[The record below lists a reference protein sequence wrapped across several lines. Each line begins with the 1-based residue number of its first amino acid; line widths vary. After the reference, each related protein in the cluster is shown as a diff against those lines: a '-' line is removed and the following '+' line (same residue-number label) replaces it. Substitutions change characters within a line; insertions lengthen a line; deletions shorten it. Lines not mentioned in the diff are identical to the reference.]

1 MSSRTTQRVVVL
13 MGGISLEREVSLSSG
28 RCCASALREIDKFEV
43 LELVADNAV
52 AKELDEISPD
62 VVFNALHGRWGED
75 GAVQGILE
83 WLKIPYTHSGIFTSA
98 MCMDKLK
105 TKSAYEI
112 AGLPVTKSVLAL
124 REKVSEKHIMDPPY
138 VIKPINEGSSVG
150 VHIIP
155 LGSNVPPSLDRA
167 MPEYVMVEE
176 FVDGRDLTVTVMG
189 SRENP
194 RALAVTEVVTD
205 GWYDYHAKY
214 SIGGSTHVLP
224 ADIPNE
230 IKTVCLNHAKK
241 AHNFLGCRGISR
253 TDFRWD
259 DSKGKSGL
267 FLLETNTQPGMTPTS
282 LAPEQALFCGITL
295 SELCSSLIEDA
306 SCNR

>member
-43 LELVADNAV
+43 FELVADNAV

-83 WLKIPYTHSGIFTSA
+83 WLKLPYTHSGIFTSA

-138 VIKPINEGSSVG
+138 VVKPINEGSSVG

-176 FVDGRDLTVTVMG
+176 FVDGRDLTVTVIG

>member
-1 MSSRTTQRVVVL
+1 MSSRATQRVVVL

-43 LELVADNAV
+43 FELVADSAV

-98 MCMDKLK
+98 TCMDKLK

-124 REKVSEKHIMDPPY
+124 REKASEKHIMDPPY

-155 LGSNVPPSLDRA
+155 LGSNVPPSLDKA
-167 MPEYVMVEE
+167 MPEYVMVEQ
-176 FVDGRDLTVTVMG
+176 FVDGRDLTVTVIG
-189 SRENP
+189 SRENS

-230 IKTVCLNHAKK
+230 IKTACLDHAKK

-259 DSKGKSGL
+259 DSKGKNGL

-282 LAPEQALFCGITL
+282 LAPEQASFCGITL

>member
-1 MSSRTTQRVVVL
+1 MSSRATQRVVVL

-43 LELVADNAV
+43 FELVADNAV
-52 AKELDEISPD
+52 AKELEEISPD

-98 MCMDKLK
+98 TCMDKLK

-112 AGLPVTKSVLAL
+112 AGLPVIKSVLAL
-124 REKVSEKHIMDPPY
+124 REKASEKHIMDPPY

-155 LGSNVPPSLDRA
+155 LGSNVPPSLDKA
-167 MPEYVMVEE
+167 MPEYVMVEQ
-176 FVDGRDLTVTVMG
+176 FVDGRDLTVTVIG
-189 SRENP
+189 SRENS

-230 IKTVCLNHAKK
+230 IKTACLDHAKK

-259 DSKGKSGL
+259 DSKGKNGL

-282 LAPEQALFCGITL
+282 LAPEQASFCGITL

>member
-43 LELVADNAV
+43 FELVADTAV
-52 AKELDEISPD
+52 AKELEEISPD

-75 GAVQGILE
+75 GAAQGILE

-155 LGSNVPPSLDRA
+155 LGSNVPPSLDNA

-176 FVDGRDLTVTVMG
+176 FVDGRDLTVTVIG
-189 SRENP
+189 SRENL

-230 IKTVCLNHAKK
+230 VKTVCLDHAKK

>member
-1 MSSRTTQRVVVL
+1 MSSRATQRVVVL

-43 LELVADNAV
+43 FELVADNAV
-52 AKELDEISPD
+52 VKELDEISPD

-112 AGLPVTKSVLAL
+112 AGLPVKKSVLAS

-189 SRENP
+189 SGENP

>member
-1 MSSRTTQRVVVL
+1 MLSRTTQRVVVL

-176 FVDGRDLTVTVMG
+176 FVDGRDLTVTVIG

>member
-1 MSSRTTQRVVVL
+1 MSSRATQRVVVL

-43 LELVADNAV
+43 FELVADNAV
-52 AKELDEISPD
+52 VKELDEISPD

-112 AGLPVTKSVLAL
+112 AGLPVKKSVLAS

-138 VIKPINEGSSVG
+138 VIKPINEGSSLG

-189 SRENP
+189 SGENP

>member
-1 MSSRTTQRVVVL
+1 MSSRATQRVVVL

-43 LELVADNAV
+43 FELVADNAV
-52 AKELDEISPD
+52 VKELDEISPD

-112 AGLPVTKSVLAL
+112 AGLPVKKSVLAL

-189 SRENP
+189 SGENP

-224 ADIPNE
+224 ADIPYE

>member
-1 MSSRTTQRVVVL
+1 MSSRATQRVVVL

-43 LELVADNAV
+43 FELVADNAV
-52 AKELDEISPD
+52 AKELEEISPD

-98 MCMDKLK
+98 TCMDKLK

-124 REKVSEKHIMDPPY
+124 REKASEKHIMDPPY

-155 LGSNVPPSLDRA
+155 LGSNVPPSLDKA
-167 MPEYVMVEE
+167 MPEYVMVEQ
-176 FVDGRDLTVTVMG
+176 FVDGRDLTVTVIG
-189 SRENP
+189 SRENS

-230 IKTVCLNHAKK
+230 IKTACLDHAKK

-259 DSKGKSGL
+259 DSKGKNGL

>member
-1 MSSRTTQRVVVL
+1 M
-13 MGGISLEREVSLSSG
+13 
-28 RCCASALREIDKFEV
+28 
-43 LELVADNAV
+43 VADNAV

-176 FVDGRDLTVTVMG
+176 FVDGRDLTVTVIG

>member
-43 LELVADNAV
+43 FELVADNAV
-52 AKELDEISPD
+52 AKELDEMSPD

-138 VIKPINEGSSVG
+138 VVKPINEGSSVG

-176 FVDGRDLTVTVMG
+176 FVDGRDLTVTVIG

>member
-138 VIKPINEGSSVG
+138 VVKPINEGSSVG

-176 FVDGRDLTVTVMG
+176 FVDGRDLTVTVIG

>member
-43 LELVADNAV
+43 FELVADNAV
-52 AKELDEISPD
+52 VKELDEISPD

-112 AGLPVTKSVLAL
+112 AGLPVKKSVLAS

-189 SRENP
+189 SGENP

>member
-1 MSSRTTQRVVVL
+1 MSSRATQRVVVL

-43 LELVADNAV
+43 FELVADNAV

-98 MCMDKLK
+98 ICMDKLK

-189 SRENP
+189 SGENP

-282 LAPEQALFCGITL
+282 LAPEQALSCGIRL
-295 SELCSSLIEDA
+295 SELCSLLIEDA

>member
-43 LELVADNAV
+43 FELVADNAV
-52 AKELDEISPD
+52 AKELDEMSPD

-155 LGSNVPPSLDRA
+155 LGSNVPPSLDRT

-176 FVDGRDLTVTVMG
+176 FVGGRDLTVTVIG

>member
-1 MSSRTTQRVVVL
+1 MSSRATQRVVVL

-43 LELVADNAV
+43 FELVADNAV

-189 SRENP
+189 SGENP

>member
-43 LELVADNAV
+43 FELVADNAV

-176 FVDGRDLTVTVMG
+176 FVDGRDLTVTVIG

-205 GWYDYHAKY
+205 GWYDYHAK
-214 SIGGSTHVLP
+214 
-224 ADIPNE
+224 
-230 IKTVCLNHAKK
+230 
-241 AHNFLGCRGISR
+241 
-253 TDFRWD
+253 
-259 DSKGKSGL
+259 
-267 FLLETNTQPGMTPTS
+267 
-282 LAPEQALFCGITL
+282 
-295 SELCSSLIEDA
+295 
-306 SCNR
+306 

>member
-1 MSSRTTQRVVVL
+1 MSSRATQRVVVL

-43 LELVADNAV
+43 FELVADNAV
-52 AKELDEISPD
+52 VKELDEISPD

-112 AGLPVTKSVLAL
+112 AGLPVTKSVLAS

-176 FVDGRDLTVTVMG
+176 FVDGRDLTVTVIG
-189 SRENP
+189 SGENP

>member
-1 MSSRTTQRVVVL
+1 MSSRATQRVVVL

-28 RCCASALREIDKFEV
+28 RCCASALRETDKFEIF
-43 LELVADNAV
+43 ELVADNTV
-52 AKELDEISPD
+52 AKTLDEMSPD
-62 VVFNALHGRWGED
+62 IVFNALHGRWGED

-83 WLKIPYTHSGIFTSA
+83 WLKIPYTHSGVFTSA

-105 TKSAYEI
+105 TKSAYEM
-112 AGLPVTKSVLAL
+112 AGLPVAKSVHVS
-124 REKVSEKHIMDPPY
+124 REKVLKNHIMDPPY

-155 LGSNVPPSLDRA
+155 LGSNTPQRLDGA
-167 MPEYVMVEE
+167 LPEYVMVEE
-176 FVDGRDLTVTVMG
+176 FVDGRDLTVTVIG
-189 SRENP
+189 SRENS
-194 RALAVTEVVTD
+194 RALAVTDVITD

-214 SIGGSTHVLP
+214 SIGGSTHVVP

-230 IKTVCLNHAKK
+230 IKTACLDYAKK
-241 AHNFLGCRGISR
+241 AHQFLGCRGISR

-259 DSKGKSGL
+259 DSKGEGGL
-267 FLLETNTQPGMTPTS
+267 FLLETNTQPGMTPMS